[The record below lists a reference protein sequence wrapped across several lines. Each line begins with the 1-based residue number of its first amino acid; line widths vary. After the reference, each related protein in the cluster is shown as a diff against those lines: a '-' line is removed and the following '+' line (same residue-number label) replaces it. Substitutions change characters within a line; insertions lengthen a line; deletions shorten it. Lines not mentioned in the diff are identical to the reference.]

1 LGLPG
6 DLGRWIHGV
15 LRVRR
20 AHQEKQGLRIKLLR
34 SSTSEDSQLQVLTTF
49 LVNDCLAID
58 GGSVGLALSLPEMQA
73 IRDIVITHVH
83 IDHIASLPIFLAEAF
98 TELKAPVTVYA
109 LPEVVSALRDFIF
122 NDQIWP
128 NFENIPLT
136 SGTRPTLEFRTIT
149 PRAPFEINGIRVT
162 AARVNHVVPTVGLRV
177 QDLETAVIFTSDT
190 YITDEIWEVARET
203 EHLKAIF
210 VDVSYPNEME
220 SLAAASKHLT
230 PQTLASELIKL
241 KQVVEVYATH
251 IKPGNREQ
259 VVRQLGELKSPPV
272 SIAEIGRAYEW

>member
-1 LGLPG
+1 MG
-6 DLGRWIHGV
+6 
-15 LRVRR
+15 
-20 AHQEKQGLRIKLLR
+20 
-34 SSTSEDSQLQVLTTF
+34 
-49 LVNDCLAID
+49 
-58 GGSVGLALSLPEMQA
+58 A
-73 IRDIVITHVH
+73 IRDIVITHAH
-83 IDHIASLPIFLAEAF
+83 IDHIASLPIFLAEVF

-136 SGTRPTLEFRTIT
+136 SGTGPTLEFRTIT